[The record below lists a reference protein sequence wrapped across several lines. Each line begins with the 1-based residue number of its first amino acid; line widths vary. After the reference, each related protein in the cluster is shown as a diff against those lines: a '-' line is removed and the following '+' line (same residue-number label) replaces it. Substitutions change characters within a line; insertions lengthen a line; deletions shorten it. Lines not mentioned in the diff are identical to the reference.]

1 MTSLSNEEFEK
12 LALPLM
18 DSLYNFACW
27 LCGDREEASDLMQES
42 FAKAL
47 KAFGGFEGGTK
58 FRAWMF
64 TIVRNTFLTSR
75 TALERRN
82 TIQEDRQ
89 NLENTEVAEDTPE
102 TLLIRKADT
111 ELLQAAIARLSPPF
125 REVVLLTDLEEMKY
139 QEVAETLGI
148 PIGTVMS
155 RLARARRQIR
165 EHVIERLGVKT

>member
-1 MTSLSNEEFEK
+1 M
-12 LALPLM
+12 
-18 DSLYNFACW
+18 
-27 LCGDREEASDLMQES
+27 
-42 FAKAL
+42 
-47 KAFGGFEGGTK
+47 
-58 FRAWMF
+58 
-64 TIVRNTFLTSR
+64 
-75 TALERRN
+75 ERRN
-82 TIQEDRQ
+82 TIQEDRL
-89 NLENTEVAEDTPE
+89 NLENTEVAADTPE

-165 EHVIERLGVKT
+165 QHVIERLGVKT